1 MWAAA
6 TPGDEVGGYRIVARL
21 GQGATGAVY
30 RAEDGGGHPVAI
42 KVLHA
47 GPDTDES
54 ARARLAREA
63 ATLRRLDHPAV
74 AAVLDVELEGESPF
88 IVTELVDGHSLE
100 DDVALHGPYDAA
112 RLASLAGDL
121 ADALQ
126 AVHGAGVVH
135 RDLKPSNIMV
145 TAHGPVLIDFGI
157 AHGFE
162 DARMTTDGLVMGTP
176 GYLAPEMLTGA
187 DPSVATDWWGWAA
200 SLAFAA
206 TARAPFGVTPVD
218 AVLARAQAGAADLRG
233 VGPLRGEA
241 IAGALRPD
249 PGERW
254 QPDDV
259 VRALRKAADGGD
271 EPHPVAPGDLVE
283 TVALGAASQWPTQVV
298 TRDPRT
304 APVNDGRT
312 RAVATDVPPP
322 PPPAT
327 DATEVMAPVEPAAGA
342 DGQDTD
348 WLEPVPEEVYESA
361 SGYVRPRHP
370 SRSGLLVAL
379 ALPLVAAAATWPGL
393 AFVALAALVVL
404 ARYVGYAADSST
416 AAANAAASAGPT
428 AHASPSSPPGTSC
441 AASSGRCPR
450 SSSPG
455 APGSCSSSAP
465 GGCSTGTSSSPTP
478 TTPTR
483 TPPGSTGSSSPSP
496 WSSPSCSPGSVP
508 RRPSPA
514 TAPAPGFGTSSPGG
528 GPRSSS
534 WSSPSRPR
542 CGWGGSRGTG
552 TRSGGGRSRGRRTS
566 PEVLRAGCGSGGGVE
581 WGARD
586 LPSAALVPRAAP
598 ASPATVARTPLDPT
612 LRRPVTCPRHPQS
625 PRRASPGV
633 GSGDCPRG

>member
-121 ADALQ
+121 ADALE

-145 TAHGPVLIDFGI
+145 TTHGPVLIDFGI

-233 VGPLRGEA
+233 LGPARGEA

-259 VRALRKAADGGD
+259 VRALRKAADDGD
-271 EPHPVAPGDLVE
+271 DPQPVAPGDMVE
-283 TVALGAASQWPTQVV
+283 TAALGAASQWPTQVV

-322 PPPAT
+322 PPPT
-327 DATEVMAPVEPAAGA
+327 SDATEVMAPVAPGVEGA
-342 DGQDTD
+342 DGDDTD
-348 WLEPVPEEVYESA
+348 WLEPVPEQVYASQ
-361 SGYVRPRHP
+361 SGYVRPTHAN
-370 SRSGLLVAL
+370 RSWLLFAF

-393 AFVALAALVVL
+393 AFVVLAGLVVL
-404 ARYVGYAADSST
+404 ARYVGYATESLHGRRERRGVGKADGARVAVVAPWHLVRGVVGSLPALIVAGCAGLVLVVGGWWVLDRSVVVADT
-416 AAANAAASAGPT
+416 GHPDRNAPWLYGLVLAGTMVVAILLAWFGPATSVARDGARAGLRHLVPGRRAALVVALLAVAAAVWLGWIAWD
-428 AHASPSSPPGTSC
+428 AHPIGWWPF
-441 AASSGRCPR
+441 
-450 SSSPG
+450 PG
-455 APGSCSSSAP
+455 AP
-465 GGCSTGTSSSPTP
+465 
-478 TTPTR
+478 
-483 TPPGSTGSSSPSP
+483 
-496 WSSPSCSPGSVP
+496 
-508 RRPSPA
+508 
-514 TAPAPGFGTSSPGG
+514 
-528 GPRSSS
+528 
-534 WSSPSRPR
+534 
-542 CGWGGSRGTG
+542 
-552 TRSGGGRSRGRRTS
+552 
-566 PEVLRAGCGSGGGVE
+566 
-581 WGARD
+581 D
-586 LPSAALVPRAAP
+586 LS
-598 ASPATVARTPLDPT
+598 
-612 LRRPVTCPRHPQS
+612 
-625 PRRASPGV
+625 
-633 GSGDCPRG
+633 

>member
-88 IVTELVDGHSLE
+88 IVTELVDGQSLE
-100 DDVALHGPYDAA
+100 DDVALHGAYDAD
-112 RLASLAGDL
+112 RLAGLAADL
-121 ADALQ
+121 ADALE

-145 TAHGPVLIDFGI
+145 TAGGPVLIDFGI

-187 DPSVATDWWGWAA
+187 SPSVATDWWGWAA

-218 AVLARAQAGAADLRG
+218 AVLARAQAGSADLRG
-233 VGPLRGEA
+233 VGPLRAEA

-249 PGERW
+249 PAERW
-254 QPDDV
+254 EPDDV
-259 VRALRKAADGGD
+259 VDALRKAAADGD
-271 EPHPVAPGDLVE
+271 APGHVSAADLAE

-312 RAVATDVPPP
+312 RAIAADVPPP

-327 DATEVMAPVEPAAGA
+327 DATEVMGAVDPVRAADPDA
-342 DGQDTD
+342 DDTD
-348 WLEPVPEEVYESA
+348 WLEPVPEQVYESE
-361 SGYVRPRHP
+361 SGYVRPAHAA
-370 SRSGLLVAL
+370 RSALLFAL
-379 ALPLVAAAATWPGL
+379 ALPLVTAAATWPGV
-393 AFVALAALVVL
+393 AFAVLVALVVL
-404 ARYVGYAADSST
+404 ARYVGYAAGALHGRRERRGVGRSDGARVAVSAPWHLVRAAVGSLPSLVVAGCAGLVLVVGGWWVLDRTVLVADTGHPDRNAPWLYGLVLAVTMAVAVLLAWFGPATST
-416 AAANAAASAGPT
+416 TRDGARAGLRHLVPGRRAALVVGVLAVAAAVWLGWIAWD
-428 AHASPSSPPGTSC
+428 AHPIAWWPF
-441 AASSGRCPR
+441 
-450 SSSPG
+450 PG
-455 APGSCSSSAP
+455 APDFS
-465 GGCSTGTSSSPTP
+465 
-478 TTPTR
+478 
-483 TPPGSTGSSSPSP
+483 
-496 WSSPSCSPGSVP
+496 
-508 RRPSPA
+508 
-514 TAPAPGFGTSSPGG
+514 
-528 GPRSSS
+528 
-534 WSSPSRPR
+534 
-542 CGWGGSRGTG
+542 
-552 TRSGGGRSRGRRTS
+552 
-566 PEVLRAGCGSGGGVE
+566 
-581 WGARD
+581 
-586 LPSAALVPRAAP
+586 
-598 ASPATVARTPLDPT
+598 
-612 LRRPVTCPRHPQS
+612 
-625 PRRASPGV
+625 
-633 GSGDCPRG
+633 

>member
-30 RAEDGGGHPVAI
+30 RAEDGGGHAVAI

-121 ADALQ
+121 ADALE

-187 DPSVATDWWGWAA
+187 NPSVATDWWGWAA

-404 ARYVGYAADSST
+404 ARYVGYAADSLHGRRERRGVGRSDGARVALIAPWHLVRGVVGSLPSLVVAGCAGLVLVVGAWWVLDRHVLVADT
-416 AAANAAASAGPT
+416 DHPDQNAAWLYGLVLAVTMVVAILLAWFGPATSVTRDGARAGLRHLVPGRRAALVVVVLAVAAAVWLGWIAWDG
-428 AHASPSSPPGTSC
+428 HAIGWWPF
-441 AASSGRCPR
+441 
-450 SSSPG
+450 PG
-455 APGSCSSSAP
+455 AP
-465 GGCSTGTSSSPTP
+465 
-478 TTPTR
+478 
-483 TPPGSTGSSSPSP
+483 
-496 WSSPSCSPGSVP
+496 
-508 RRPSPA
+508 
-514 TAPAPGFGTSSPGG
+514 
-528 GPRSSS
+528 
-534 WSSPSRPR
+534 
-542 CGWGGSRGTG
+542 
-552 TRSGGGRSRGRRTS
+552 
-566 PEVLRAGCGSGGGVE
+566 
-581 WGARD
+581 D
-586 LPSAALVPRAAP
+586 LS
-598 ASPATVARTPLDPT
+598 
-612 LRRPVTCPRHPQS
+612 
-625 PRRASPGV
+625 
-633 GSGDCPRG
+633 